1 MSFLL
6 NDEQRLL
13 ADSARDFLSQRAP
26 VAAQRALRDRAAP
39 LGFDPDVWQQ
49 VVELGWTAA
58 VVPEPQGGLAVGYAG
73 LGAVFE
79 QVGRHLSALPLL
91 SNLLC
96 SELLLHC
103 GNDRAIA
110 RWMPGWMAGDA
121 RAALAVDESRGHDR
135 AALAAPATTAR
146 REVGGWVLDG
156 EKCFVIDGVG
166 AHQLLVV
173 ASTQA
178 GTPAG
183 TPADQGRA
191 PAAVA
196 VPGLALFVVDV
207 ARPGVTVQATRLAD
221 CRNHARVHL
230 QGVRVAD
237 DALLVRGPAAC
248 QALESALDR
257 ARICLAAEGLGLV
270 REAFERTVAYLKER
284 VQFDVP
290 IGSFQALQHRVAR
303 LYTEIE
309 LLDSAVRAAL
319 AGVDADAAD
328 LALLASLAK
337 ARSADLCVRVLN
349 EAVQLHGGIGVT
361 DEFDLGLFLKRARVL
376 QASLGDARFHVDR
389 YARLKGF

>member
-6 NDEQRLL
+6 NDEQGQL

-26 VAAQRALRDRAAP
+26 VAAQRALRDGAAP

-49 VVELGWTAA
+49 VIDLGWTAA
-58 VVPEPQGGLAVGYAG
+58 VVPESQGGLAVGYAG

-96 SELLLHC
+96 SELLLHS
-103 GNDRAIA
+103 GNDVAIA
-110 RWMPGWMAGDA
+110 RWLPGWIAGQD

-135 AALAAPATTAR
+135 VALVAPDTLAR

-156 EKCFVIDGVG
+156 EKCFILDGLGSQQLIIVARTGENHVPEAVGTGAEDAID
-166 AHQLLVV
+166 
-173 ASTQA
+173 
-178 GTPAG
+178 
-183 TPADQGRA
+183 AD
-191 PAAVA
+191 
-196 VPGLALFVVDV
+196 LALFVVAT
-207 ARPGVTVQATRLAD
+207 ARPGVSMQATHLVD
-221 CRNHARVHL
+221 SRNYARVRL

-237 DALLVRGPAAC
+237 DALLVRGPAARR
-248 QALESALDR
+248 ALDAALDR
-257 ARICLAAEGLGLV
+257 ARICLAAEGLGVV

-303 LYTEIE
+303 LYCEIE
-309 LLDSAVRAAL
+309 LFDSAVRAAL
-319 AGVDADAAD
+319 SAIDADSPD
-328 LALLASLAK
+328 LPLLASLAK
-337 ARSADLCVRVLN
+337 ARCADLCVRALN

-389 YARLKGF
+389 YARLKGL